1 MKRDEFMALENYE
14 QVYDGE
20 PFIQPLGKRWKL
32 ACCHCGLVHE
42 VKIELA
48 DEKNVKL
55 TVRQNAAAT
64 KRLRKLVPQKYV
76 PVKKKGGDAR

>member
-1 MKRDEFMALENYE
+1 MKRDEYE

-20 PFIQPLGKRWKL
+20 PFTQPLGKNWKL

-42 VKIELA
+42 VKIEMA
-48 DEKNVKL
+48 GAAHVKL

-64 KRLRKLVPQKYV
+64 KRLRKLVPQKCV
-76 PVKKKGGDAR
+76 PAKSKSGRIGQSRA